1 MPRTELRNPSPLFA
15 PAYGHDVWPELMD
28 ATTASKFVGEKSR
41 RTFLRRV
48 GKVYPR
54 PHRIPGR
61 GDVWPKADLE
71 AYVAKIRGQAAGAD
85 LADVL

>member
-1 MPRTELRNPSPLFA
+1 MPRSNSNPSPPFA
-15 PAYGHDVWPELMD
+15 AAYGHHVWPELMD
-28 ATTASKFVGEKSR
+28 AATASRFVGEKSR

-48 GKVYPR
+48 GRVYPR

-61 GDVWPKADLE
+61 GDVWPKVDLQ
-71 AYVAKIRGQAAGAD
+71 AYVATIRGEAAGAD